1 MINKR
6 KLGKT
11 DLLVSEIGLGGYQL
25 GGLSRIND
33 IPTAFGDMDEKTAIN
48 IINAAMELGINT
60 FDTADFYSL
69 PKIRAT

>member
-25 GGLSRIND
+25 GGLSRIEQRKSSNHSLKSPGCNL
-33 IPTAFGDMDEKTAIN
+33 IPDMLFFLQAR
-48 IINAAMELGINT
+48 
-60 FDTADFYSL
+60 FF
-69 PKIRAT
+69 